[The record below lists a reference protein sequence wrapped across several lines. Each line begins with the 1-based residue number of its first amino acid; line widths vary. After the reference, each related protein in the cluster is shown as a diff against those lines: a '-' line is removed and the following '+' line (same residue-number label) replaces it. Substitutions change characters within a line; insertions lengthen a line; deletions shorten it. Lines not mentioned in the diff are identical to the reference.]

1 MSATAEAKQP
11 SRRPITVVTRKNL
24 TAHPRQTQPY
34 DSIPSAESSP
44 LLSPPPPY
52 QQFEQGSE
60 CNINTRGDDEIR
72 SRDRNSSLLLASS
85 RFHNDV
91 THICNDGL
99 PNCSSCSITSLTPGI
114 LPSPF
119 PSASTPIQTMRHDRV
134 DQANNHR
141 PRRHSSV
148 NHQDPI
154 LISKHESDD
163 DSEALDRISDI
174 LSHLI
179 KEASDA
185 VNGIDRERSK
195 ITAPKTN
202 AANKHT
208 TGAQVKQP
216 ETIDT
221 QKYTVSNQKSKLQ
234 PHTHHPDQPY
244 FPHRRRSIKSMPPHS
259 HYEPYI
265 EMKEEKSSNNA
276 AKRRSTGSIGKSRW
290 SRGPA
295 NKEAIQTNLVAA
307 QRGSP
312 LSSSFKSAPSRSSH
326 SVPNSPKI
334 MRLSRRNRLLNDPLM
349 ESYKRI
355 DDSLAMVDSLSRDL
369 AADVDTTDE
378 PSAPKDINRSVASQN
393 STALARHNPNE
404 SLSLVI
410 FLLVQGIHSVLAFLS
425 GMLSLKTS
433 GLHLET
439 LESDTFYN
447 ALSWAFTY
455 TMGNV
460 LVDQCIEKV
469 PARPSYRVTIPG
481 EYHSRSPSPPLLNQM
496 SSTLLAK
503 NKQKA
508 FDRNQGTNN
517 SAAGTSHLRL
527 KDVVPCV
534 SQSSSI
540 LEKGGNSKSLQSQ
553 KGWKD
558 SENTIERLVVQSPTR
573 RFHHPILFNQEYDD
587 NDDDDDEEEILQVV
601 AVKRIRKT
609 GSIRNN
615 GLRILERRN
624 ST

>member
-11 SRRPITVVTRKNL
+11 SRRPITVITRKNL
-24 TAHPRQTQPY
+24 TGHPRQTQQY

-52 QQFEQGSE
+52 QQFDQGSD
-60 CNINTRGDDEIR
+60 CNINTQGDDEIR

-85 RFHNDV
+85 HFNNDV

-99 PNCSSCSITSLTPGI
+99 PNCSSCSITSLTPGN

-119 PSASTPIQTMRHDRV
+119 PSASTPIQTMRHDKT
-134 DQANNHR
+134 DQSHNHR

-148 NHQDPI
+148 SHQDPI
-154 LISKHESDD
+154 LTSKHESDD

-208 TGAQVKQP
+208 MGAQVKQP
-216 ETIDT
+216 DTIDT
-221 QKYTVSNQKSKLQ
+221 QKYTVSNRKSKLQ
-234 PHTHHPDQPY
+234 THTYNPDQPY
-244 FPHRRRSIKSMPPHS
+244 FPHRRRSIKSMPPHN
-259 HYEPYI
+259 HYEPHI
-265 EMKEEKSSNNA
+265 ETKEDRSSNNA
-276 AKRRSTGSIGKSRW
+276 VKRRSTGSIGKSRW

-295 NKEAIQTNLVAA
+295 NKEAIQTNLATA

-312 LSSSFKSAPSRSSH
+312 LSNSFKNAPSRSSH
-326 SVPNSPKI
+326 SVPNSPNT
-334 MRLSRRNRLLNDPLM
+334 MRLSRRTRLLNDPLM

-369 AADVDTTDE
+369 AADVDTTD
-378 PSAPKDINRSVASQN
+378 SASKDINRSVASQN

-425 GMLSLKTS
+425 GMLSLKS
-433 GLHLET
+433 NGLHLET

-460 LVDQCIEKV
+460 LVDQCIEKA

-481 EYHSRSPSPPLLNQM
+481 EYHSRSPSPPLLNHM

-508 FDRNQGTNN
+508 LDRNQGTNDP
-517 SAAGTSHLRL
+517 AAITSHLRL
-527 KDVVPCV
+527 KDIVPCV

-540 LEKGGNSKSLQSQ
+540 LEKGSSSKSLQSQ

-573 RFHHPILFNQEYDD
+573 RFHHPILINQERDE
-587 NDDDDDEEEILQVV
+587 NDDDEEEEEVLQVV

-615 GLRILERRN
+615 GVRILERRN

>member
-1 MSATAEAKQP
+1 
-11 SRRPITVVTRKNL
+11 
-24 TAHPRQTQPY
+24 
-34 DSIPSAESSP
+34 
-44 LLSPPPPY
+44 
-52 QQFEQGSE
+52 
-60 CNINTRGDDEIR
+60 
-72 SRDRNSSLLLASS
+72 
-85 RFHNDV
+85 
-91 THICNDGL
+91 
-99 PNCSSCSITSLTPGI
+99 
-114 LPSPF
+114 
-119 PSASTPIQTMRHDRV
+119 MRHDRD
-134 DQANNHR
+134 DQSNSHR

-148 NHQDPI
+148 SHQEPI
-154 LISKHESDD
+154 SVSKHESDD

-195 ITAPKTN
+195 ISAPKINTT
-202 AANKHT
+202 NKHT
-208 TGAQVKQP
+208 MGAQVKKP
-216 ETIDT
+216 EIIDT
-221 QKYTVSNQKSKLQ
+221 QKCTVSNQKLKS
-234 PHTHHPDQPY
+234 PAHSHNSDQPY

-259 HYEPYI
+259 HHETYI
-265 EMKEEKSSNNA
+265 ETKEERSSSNS

-290 SRGPA
+290 SRGTA
-295 NKEAIQTNLVAA
+295 NKEAVQTNLVAA

-312 LSSSFKSAPSRSSH
+312 LANSFKSALSRPSH
-326 SVPNSPKI
+326 SVPNSPK
-334 MRLSRRNRLLNDPLM
+334 MVRSLRRNRLLNDPLM
-349 ESYKRI
+349 ESYRRI

-369 AADVDTTDE
+369 AADIDTTDE
-378 PSAPKDINRSVASQN
+378 HLPPKDIDRSETSQS

-404 SLSLVI
+404 SLSMVI

-425 GMLSLKTS
+425 GMLSLKTKT

-460 LVDQCIEKV
+460 LVDQCIEKAPV
-469 PARPSYRVTIPG
+469 RPPYRVTIPG
-481 EYHSRSPSPPLLNQM
+481 EYHSRTPSPPLLSQM

-508 FDRNQGTNN
+508 LDRNQSTNDRTA
-517 SAAGTSHLRL
+517 STSHLRL
-527 KDVVPCV
+527 ENIVPCV

-540 LEKGGNSKSLQSQ
+540 LEKRGTSKGLQSQ
-553 KGWKD
+553 NSWRD
-558 SENTIERLVVQSPTR
+558 SENAIERLVVQSPTR
-573 RFHHPILFNQEYDD
+573 RFHHPILINQEQHY
-587 NDDDDDEEEILQVV
+587 DDDDDGEEEEILQVV

-615 GLRILERRN
+615 GLRIRERRN

>member
-1 MSATAEAKQP
+1 
-11 SRRPITVVTRKNL
+11 
-24 TAHPRQTQPY
+24 
-34 DSIPSAESSP
+34 
-44 LLSPPPPY
+44 
-52 QQFEQGSE
+52 
-60 CNINTRGDDEIR
+60 
-72 SRDRNSSLLLASS
+72 
-85 RFHNDV
+85 
-91 THICNDGL
+91 
-99 PNCSSCSITSLTPGI
+99 
-114 LPSPF
+114 
-119 PSASTPIQTMRHDRV
+119 MRHDRV
-134 DQANNHR
+134 DQSHNHR

-148 NHQDPI
+148 SHQEPI
-154 LISKHESDD
+154 LPFKHESDD

-195 ITAPKTN
+195 ISAPKTN
-202 AANKHT
+202 TANKHSM
-208 TGAQVKQP
+208 GAQVKKP

-221 QKYTVSNQKSKLQ
+221 QKCTVSNQKSKLQ
-234 PHTHHPDQPY
+234 THTHNPDQPY

-259 HYEPYI
+259 HHEPYI
-265 EMKEEKSSNNA
+265 EMREERSSSNSV
-276 AKRRSTGSIGKSRW
+276 KRRSTGSIVGKSRW

-312 LSSSFKSAPSRSSH
+312 LSSSFKSAPSRPSH
-326 SVPNSPKI
+326 SVPNSPKT
-334 MRLSRRNRLLNDPLM
+334 MRSHRRNRLLNDPLM

-355 DDSLAMVDSLSRDL
+355 DDSMAMVDSLSRDL
-369 AADVDTTDE
+369 AADIDTTE
-378 PSAPKDINRSVASQN
+378 EHSAPKDINRPDASQN
-393 STALARHNPNE
+393 STALARHDPNE

-425 GMLSLKTS
+425 GMLSLKTTR
-433 GLHLET
+433 LPLET

-460 LVDQCIEKV
+460 LVDQCIEKA

-481 EYHSRSPSPPLLNQM
+481 EYHSRSPSPPLLHHM

-508 FDRNQGTNN
+508 LDGNQVINVRMA
-517 SAAGTSHLRL
+517 STSHLRL
-527 KDVVPCV
+527 EGIVPCV

-540 LEKGGNSKSLQSQ
+540 LEKGSTSKSLLS
-553 KGWKD
+553 KKSWRD
-558 SENTIERLVVQSPTR
+558 SENAIERLVVQSPTR
-573 RFHHPILFNQEYDD
+573 RFHHPILINQEQHDDDD
-587 NDDDDDEEEILQVV
+587 NDDEEEVLQVL

-609 GSIRNN
+609 GSIRSK
-615 GLRILERRN
+615 GVRILERRN